1 MKKNISINISGIIF
15 HIEEDGYEK
24 LKLYLESINNYF
36 ASFDDNQ
43 EIIAD
48 IESRIAEIF
57 LSKLNEG
64 KQVITIEDIESLK
77 STMGSVKDFQAI
89 EEPEMEDEE
98 STTSD
103 KKKQTK
109 PNSRGA
115 KKLYRDSNRKILGGV
130 ASGMAHYFGI
140 DPLWVRLLII
150 ILASGSGGLLVFGY
164 FIMWIVV
171 PESEE
176 LEEDSNLK
184 KMYRNPEDKVFG
196 GVASGMAAYFGVEA
210 IVIRIAFVLLT
221 FLGGAGLL
229 AYIILWIIV
238 PEAKSITEK
247 VQMEGDPITLSN
259 IESNIKK
266 GLNVSEDDDE
276 NVFIKIILFPF
287 RLIGMILSG
296 LGNALGPI
304 FIFLVEV
311 LRIIFGLVIVLT
323 SLSLL
328 LSFVIAVGV
337 LLGIFAGGSLFGI
350 DIFHGQVPFY
360 LFSESF
366 SIFAT
371 IVAFVAVAV
380 PSIIF
385 LILGVSII
393 AKRSILNAS
402 TGWSLFGIWILSLIG
417 LSIAV
422 PQTIFQFKEQGEY
435 KTTETYDLDGKT
447 AILRLNEAG
456 FETYN
461 VTSLQLRGHDQKE
474 YKLVKEFESRGKSRR
489 DAIENAKMIQYE
501 VTLEDSVITFDSNI
515 SFNNGAQFR
524 GQDLD
529 MILYIPYNA
538 PFVMNYDIR
547 HIIRNTI
554 YRHGYTKHDIN
565 EDNKWIFTP
574 AGLECITCEKDISR
588 YDNRTNNTFDHSRKY
603 ENSGFNEIEIGSA
616 FETEIEFGE
625 EYGVKLLGRE
635 EDIDKVK
642 VLQEG
647 QLLVFEYDD
656 DNYRHNSL
664 RMENVKVIIST
675 PKLDAI
681 SVSGAS
687 KVYIS
692 GFNDNKIE
700 LTQSGA
706 SYCSINADYE
716 DIQASVSGASELI
729 LKGQGQELAIKV
741 SGASE
746 VNAYDYH
753 VKYAEVKAE
762 GLSEAKLYVTE
773 QIVLDASLVSEV
785 KYRGGA
791 ELVSNNED

>member
-337 LLGIFAGGSLFGI
+337 LLGIFAGGSLFG
-350 DIFHGQVPFY
+350 
-360 LFSESF
+360 
-366 SIFAT
+366 
-371 IVAFVAVAV
+371 
-380 PSIIF
+380 
-385 LILGVSII
+385 
-393 AKRSILNAS
+393 
-402 TGWSLFGIWILSLIG
+402 
-417 LSIAV
+417 
-422 PQTIFQFKEQGEY
+422 
-435 KTTETYDLDGKT
+435 
-447 AILRLNEAG
+447 
-456 FETYN
+456 
-461 VTSLQLRGHDQKE
+461 
-474 YKLVKEFESRGKSRR
+474 
-489 DAIENAKMIQYE
+489 
-501 VTLEDSVITFDSNI
+501 
-515 SFNNGAQFR
+515 
-524 GQDLD
+524 
-529 MILYIPYNA
+529 
-538 PFVMNYDIR
+538 
-547 HIIRNTI
+547 
-554 YRHGYTKHDIN
+554 
-565 EDNKWIFTP
+565 
-574 AGLECITCEKDISR
+574 
-588 YDNRTNNTFDHSRKY
+588 
-603 ENSGFNEIEIGSA
+603 
-616 FETEIEFGE
+616 
-625 EYGVKLLGRE
+625 
-635 EDIDKVK
+635 
-642 VLQEG
+642 
-647 QLLVFEYDD
+647 
-656 DNYRHNSL
+656 
-664 RMENVKVIIST
+664 
-675 PKLDAI
+675 
-681 SVSGAS
+681 
-687 KVYIS
+687 
-692 GFNDNKIE
+692 
-700 LTQSGA
+700 
-706 SYCSINADYE
+706 
-716 DIQASVSGASELI
+716 
-729 LKGQGQELAIKV
+729 
-741 SGASE
+741 
-746 VNAYDYH
+746 
-753 VKYAEVKAE
+753 
-762 GLSEAKLYVTE
+762 
-773 QIVLDASLVSEV
+773 
-785 KYRGGA
+785 
-791 ELVSNNED
+791 